1 MQPEIGQNKETI
13 WLIDWAYPLN
23 NDFAIAE
30 EVSVKGQHK
39 KRPDIVLYINRIAL
53 VVLELKRST
62 VSISE
67 GIRQNLDNQKEVFMK
82 PFFSAI
88 QFVMA
93 GNNTEG
99 LAYGAICTKEK
110 YFLKWKE
117 VDDEKDKAWPH
128 LLKITK
134 PIRDRASKYP
144 YRLDK
149 SIIELLNKER
159 FIELLHNFIVY
170 ERGQKILAR
179 PNQYFGVKA
188 AQDFINRREG
198 GILWHT
204 QGSGKSLTMVWLT
217 KWIRESKPDAR
228 VLIIT
233 DREELDQQIEKVYK
247 GVQKDIYRMKNGR
260 DLLDNLN
267 DTSPWLMCSLIHKF
281 GGKEEVDEKDVEKYL
296 SDLTSGIPT
305 DYRAKGDISV
315 FVDECRRTQS
325 GKLHEAM
332 KQFIPDAI
340 FIGFTGTPL
349 LKTDRQTSLE
359 VFGRYIH
366 TYKFDEAVHD
376 GVVLDLRY
384 EARDVEQKI
393 TSADKIDEWFDLKT
407 RGLMDFWQAFE
418 LIESAVFRL
427 IVLVYFLIYLTALL
441 AQLELAK
448 ASGLALNANPIP
460 MINPTASFKA
470 SLLLNCGLVL
480 ISACTSMC
488 TPKWEKVS
496 QSRYATSILLATSV
510 SILCL
515 ILIFCR
521 VVSL

>member
-1 MQPEIGQNKETI
+1 
-13 WLIDWAYPLN
+13 
-23 NDFAIAE
+23 
-30 EVSVKGQHK
+30 
-39 KRPDIVLYINRIAL
+39 
-53 VVLELKRST
+53 
-62 VSISE
+62 
-67 GIRQNLDNQKEVFMK
+67 
-82 PFFSAI
+82 
-88 QFVMA
+88 
-93 GNNTEG
+93 
-99 LAYGAICTKEK
+99 
-110 YFLKWKE
+110 
-117 VDDEKDKAWPH
+117 
-128 LLKITK
+128 
-134 PIRDRASKYP
+134 
-144 YRLDK
+144 
-149 SIIELLNKER
+149 
-159 FIELLHNFIVY
+159 
-170 ERGQKILAR
+170 
-179 PNQYFGVKA
+179 
-188 AQDFINRREG
+188 
-198 GILWHT
+198 
-204 QGSGKSLTMVWLT
+204 MVWLT